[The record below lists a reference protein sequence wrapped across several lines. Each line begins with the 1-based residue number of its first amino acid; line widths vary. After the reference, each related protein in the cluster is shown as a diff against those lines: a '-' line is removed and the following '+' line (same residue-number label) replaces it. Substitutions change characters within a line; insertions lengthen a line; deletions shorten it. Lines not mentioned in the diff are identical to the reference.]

1 MCRRIPLVPVL
12 AVTILVARPAAA
24 GFTERVSVGLGGM
37 QSNGTGV
44 ALGVS
49 SDGQLV
55 SFHGLGATNLHG
67 GPAGRSSTIGVPYDD
82 VRALLSMGQCGDARN
97 ACTVT
102 SMGDRIDCR

>member
-55 SFHGLGATNLHG
+55 SFHGLGATNLPG
-67 GPAGRSSTIGVPYDD
+67 GASGTFIHDRGAGTTTFVSSYRWGSVATPGTP
-82 VRALLSMGQCGDARN
+82 VR
-97 ACTVT
+97 
-102 SMGDRIDCR
+102 